1 MRRIVLVVH
10 RYLGLMLGLFL
21 LVSGVTGSA
30 IVFSKEFDSVLNPT
44 LLHVVEQP
52 LRVSIDDVM
61 TDIQRLFPERV
72 PTSVHLPRSSNDAIE
87 VLIKDSA
94 LRIYANPYTGEIL
107 GTRQANRSLTG
118 FLIDLHVHLLAGKT
132 GEQVQGWAGV
142 GAIVLSILG
151 TWLWWPRSGHWKRA
165 FSIKGRA
172 STFRFWFDIHRVIG
186 ACTLGLLLITTAT
199 GAALALYNSVT
210 EPALVLLTGQGTRQ
224 TAPKSA
230 VKMGSRVSLDSMLK
244 HAILIFPSAQITRL
258 TLPATD
264 HGAVGIRMRLP
275 GEIHQFGR
283 TFVWFSQYDGT
294 LLRVDNALTA
304 HRAVQIQSWLFP
316 LHTGVY
322 GGLLTQWLQVV
333 VGISLSLLTLSG
345 PWLWL
350 KKTKAK
356 ARSIPLRAPE
366 HPAGP

>member
-1 MRRIVLVVH
+1 MRKIVLAVH

-30 IVFSKEFDSVLNPT
+30 IVFSREFDSALNPA
-44 LLHVVEQP
+44 LLHVSEQP
-52 LRVSIDDVM
+52 LRASIDDVM
-61 TDIQRLFPERV
+61 TNIKRLSPERV
-72 PTSVHLPRSSNDAIE
+72 LTSVHLPRSPNDAVE

-94 LRIYANPYTGEIL
+94 LRIYANPYTGEVL

-142 GAIVLSILG
+142 GAIVLCILG
-151 TWLWWPRSGHWKRA
+151 AWLWWPRPGHWKRA

-172 STFRFWFDIHRVIG
+172 SAFRFWFDIHRVVG
-186 ACTLGLLLITTAT
+186 ACTLAFLLVTTAT

-210 EPALVLLTGQGTRQ
+210 EPALVILTGQGTRQ

-230 VKMGSRVSLDSMLK
+230 TKVGSHVSLDSLLK
-244 HAILIFPSAQITRL
+244 QATLLFPSAQITRL
-258 TLPATD
+258 TLPVTA

-283 TFVWFSQYDGT
+283 TFVWFNQYDGS

-304 HRAVQIQSWLFP
+304 HLSVRIQSWLFP

-322 GGLLTQWLQVV
+322 GGLLTQWMQVL
-333 VGISLSLLTLSG
+333 VGLSLSLLTLSG
-345 PWLWL
+345 PWLWF
-350 KKTKAK
+350 KKTNAK
-356 ARSIPLRAPE
+356 ARSITLHASRQSA
-366 HPAGP
+366 